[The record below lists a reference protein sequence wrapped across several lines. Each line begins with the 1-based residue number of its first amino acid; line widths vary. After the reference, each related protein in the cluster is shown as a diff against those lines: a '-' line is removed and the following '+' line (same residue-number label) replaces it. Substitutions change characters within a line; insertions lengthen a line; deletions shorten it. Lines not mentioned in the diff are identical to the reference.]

1 VRIFTII
8 LGFGL
13 LFAVYN
19 QSPQQPAATRPARKA
34 VAHLVETT
42 IVTKQSLNT
51 TAVYTGTLRARRIA
65 RIFTEE
71 QGRIT
76 RLPYYEGDAV
86 RKNALLVQLDDALL
100 RAKLDKA
107 IASHK
112 YARINAQRYQKLS
125 KQKIAS
131 ADELSR
137 ALMEEKIA
145 SAEEKILRTQ
155 LSYTKIKAAFAGI
168 ITTRLAE
175 PGDVLSANTQVLTLI
190 DPHSLV
196 VDVAISEQLLS
207 KLKKKDRVSVRIDAL
222 GTKTF
227 QGKISRIHPSIEP
240 NSRLGTI
247 EITLQP
253 LPKKAR
259 EGQFC
264 RITIKRKISP
274 KLTLPYSAIRRDNH
288 GEYVFIVDTE
298 NKARRQTIRS
308 GQRFADKVEI
318 LSGLHRGQKV
328 VIKGFLGL
336 QAGKVL
342 QIHTL
347 GQLTKINLPTTHP

>member
-1 VRIFTII
+1 MRIFPII
-8 LGFGL
+8 VGFGL
-13 LFAVYN
+13 LFVVYNN
-19 QSPQQPAATRPARKA
+19 QSPEQPTATRSARKA

-42 IVTKQSLNT
+42 KVTRQSLSS

-76 RLPYYEGDAV
+76 LLPYYQGDAV
-86 RKNALLVQLDDALL
+86 RKNTLLVQLDDALL

-112 YARINAQRYQKLS
+112 YARLNAQRYKKLA
-125 KQKIAS
+125 KKKIVS
-131 ADELSR
+131 ADKLAR
-137 ALMEEKIA
+137 ALMEQEMA

-175 PGDVLSANTQVLTLI
+175 PGDVLSANTHVLTLI
-190 DPHSLV
+190 DPRSLV
-196 VDVAISEQLLS
+196 IDVALSELLLS
-207 KLKKKDRVSVRIDAL
+207 KLKNKDRVSVRIDAL

-227 QGKISRIHPSIEP
+227 KGKISRIYPSIDP
-240 NSRLGTI
+240 NSRLGKI
-247 EITLQP
+247 EVTLQP

-274 KLTLPYSAIRRDNH
+274 RLTLPYSAIRRDNH
-288 GEYVFIVDTE
+288 GEYVFIVDKK
-298 NKARRQTIRS
+298 NKAQRQTIRT

-318 LSGLHRGQKV
+318 LKGLYRGQQV

-336 QAGKVL
+336 QAGKK
-342 QIHTL
+342 IKTL
-347 GQLTKINLPTTHP
+347 NN

>member
-1 VRIFTII
+1 MRIFTLI
-8 LGFGL
+8 LGFAL
-13 LFAVYN
+13 LLAVYN
-19 QSPQQPAATRPARKA
+19 QSPQQLVATRHARKS

-42 IVTKQSLNT
+42 IVTRQSLST
-51 TAVYTGTLRARRIA
+51 RAVYTGTLRARRIA

-71 QGRIT
+71 RGRII

-112 YARINAQRYQKLS
+112 YARINAQRYKKLA

-137 ALMEEKIA
+137 ALMEQEIA
-145 SAEEKILRTQ
+145 RAEEQILRTQ
-155 LSYTKIKAAFAGI
+155 LSYTKIKAPFAGI
-168 ITTRLAE
+168 ITKRFAE
-175 PGDVLSANTQVLTLI
+175 PGDILSANTQVLTLI
-190 DPHSLV
+190 DPSSLV
-196 VDVAISEQLLS
+196 IDVELSELLLS
-207 KLKKKDRVSVRIDAL
+207 KLKLKYPVSVSIDAL

-227 QGKISRIHPSIEP
+227 QGKISRIYPSIEP
-240 NSRLGTI
+240 NKRLGKI
-247 EITLQP
+247 EVTLQP

-274 KLTLPYSAIRRDNH
+274 KLTLPYSAIRRDNQ
-288 GEYVFIVDTE
+288 GEYVFIVDKN
-298 NKARRQTIRS
+298 NKARRQTIYI
-308 GQRFADKVEI
+308 GQRFADKVAI
-318 LSGLHRGQKV
+318 LKGLTNGQEV

-336 QAGKVL
+336 HEGKLL
-342 QIHTL
+342 QKK
-347 GQLTKINLPTTHP
+347 GAN